1 MHNDYDT
8 QRFFLS
14 WNQQGMGDL
23 KKSNQWLW
31 QSPQLPAMYRCCHG
45 CLWTESREAMG
56 DQSWALIN
64 PVVISVSKN
73 VWHAMQLSL
82 ANPTIQMR
90 PKLVGK
96 ASIKLSDKLIGPTNT
111 NHTLFFSSLLYS
123 GWQGSMA
130 MDSVASNAL
139 DNITIT
145 NWTNS
150 CSHGAGKY

>member
-1 MHNDYDT
+1 MTHNDSFSPGISKAWVIWRSPINDYGSLLNFQLCTIAVMDAYE
-8 QRFFLS
+8 QSLE
-14 WNQQGMGDL
+14 
-23 KKSNQWLW
+23 KQW
-31 QSPQLPAMYRCCHG
+31 
-45 CLWTESREAMG
+45 
-56 DQSWALIN
+56 
-64 PVVISVSKN
+64 VISHEHWST
-73 VWHAMQLSL
+73 QLSSQSAKMYGMQCSL
-82 ANPTIQMR
+82 VLQTLPFRLR